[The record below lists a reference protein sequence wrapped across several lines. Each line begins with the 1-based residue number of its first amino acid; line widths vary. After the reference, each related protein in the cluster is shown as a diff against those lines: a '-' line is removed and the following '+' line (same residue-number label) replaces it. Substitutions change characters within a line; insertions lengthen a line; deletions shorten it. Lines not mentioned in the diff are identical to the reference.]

1 MRQRPGKKKLRARI
15 VIELLLQNELPFDLS
30 TQLDSLALLDTKTT
44 SILIHPPLPALHHS
58 LPLRFPPLIPVI
70 LIIKFL
76 FDVDSF

>member
-44 SILIHPPLPALHHS
+44 SILIHLPALHHS
-58 LPLRFPPLIPVI
+58 LPLRFPPLIPDI